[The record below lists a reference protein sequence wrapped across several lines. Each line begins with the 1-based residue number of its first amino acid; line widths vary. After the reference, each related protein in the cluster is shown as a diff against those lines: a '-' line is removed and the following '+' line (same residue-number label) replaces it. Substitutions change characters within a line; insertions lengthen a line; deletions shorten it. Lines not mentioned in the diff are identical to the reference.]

1 MLPEH
6 GLDLHAGL
14 LVDPRPDIEGVFNG
28 WKPPPFWIPGLGQE
42 TSCGRRVVGKP
53 RRRVVASGSGWRHRG
68 AGSLAHPGD
77 AGGDP
82 GSIQRHGHSAANTG
96 ILKGFARGVEA
107 DEVLTQVIEAVEVRA
122 SGQLRPQLAG
132 DNLPVRNEVY
142 FAVQKQIERSR
153 RIVAAEDVD
162 ALGHHLSGIPIL
174 GIPAQTEPIVHSP
187 TQELIGTTARQ
198 GFGPDPLI
206 SQTFHRSARNRK
218 KHPGSRQFQKV
229 GRGVLEVDANR
240 MGIEC
245 FGSQLGGI
253 AKFTIHDGS
262 AIPNAEELTRVIGR
276 RSRSDGSSP
285 GPDNLLGFN
294 RFSSGPARLRPQKE
308 QIGQPI
314 AGDFP
319 MRGQPRHGRAIGRIE
334 PRQTFKQCRGDAA
347 IGLPCE
353 DLRIDG
359 LRFRTI
365 VQDQIGPFQWR
376 TTRENPR
383 THHQNPTERAN
394 RKPGPQGF
402 KQPGPPTRA
411 TKNPRL
417 ADEGILLN
425 QTGDH
430 FAAGAAGAET
440 GAFVAAFVGVMRVL
454 TADAAEEA
462 GAAASERVTA
472 SRTALAAEPELF
484 FMLPNQA
491 RRMQRPRKT
500 PPVHLVM
507 VVSALPAPA
516 PNRVSTAPEPNAMP
530 MPASFLGSWIRTSRP
545 RRRHTSTRRKLKRP
559 IRIPMILK
567 SWGRS

>member
-1 MLPEH
+1 
-6 GLDLHAGL
+6 
-14 LVDPRPDIEGVFNG
+14 
-28 WKPPPFWIPGLGQE
+28 
-42 TSCGRRVVGKP
+42 
-53 RRRVVASGSGWRHRG
+53 
-68 AGSLAHPGD
+68 
-77 AGGDP
+77 
-82 GSIQRHGHSAANTG
+82 
-96 ILKGFARGVEA
+96 
-107 DEVLTQVIEAVEVRA
+107 
-122 SGQLRPQLAG
+122 
-132 DNLPVRNEVY
+132 
-142 FAVQKQIERSR
+142 
-153 RIVAAEDVD
+153 
-162 ALGHHLSGIPIL
+162 
-174 GIPAQTEPIVHSP
+174 
-187 TQELIGTTARQ
+187 
-198 GFGPDPLI
+198 
-206 SQTFHRSARNRK
+206 
-218 KHPGSRQFQKV
+218 
-229 GRGVLEVDANR
+229 
-240 MGIEC
+240 MGIERL
-245 FGSQLGGI
+245 GSQPGCVT
-253 AKFTIHDGS
+253 KFAIHDGPS
-262 AIPNAEELTRVIGR
+262 VSDTEKLAGIIGR
-276 RSRSDGSSP
+276 RGRSDGP
-285 GPDNLLGFN
+285 PPRPHHLLSFHRLAG
-294 RFSSGPARLRPQKE
+294 GPAGLWAQVE
-308 QIGQPI
+308 GVGESIGR
-314 AGDFP
+314 DVP
-319 MRGQPRHGRAIGRIE
+319 MRGQPRHRRAVGRIE
-334 PRQTFKQCRGDAA
+334 PGQTFKQRRGDAA

-359 LRFRTI
+359 LRLRTI

-430 FAAGAAGAET
+430 FVAGAAGAET
-440 GAFVAAFVGVMRVL
+440 GAFGAAFVGVMRVL

-462 GAAASERVTA
+462 GAAASERLTA

-516 PNRVSTAPEPNAMP
+516 PKRVSTAPEPNAMP